1 MFRQLF
7 RTLRPAGDNRA
18 TGAAAEAAA
27 ATWLQRERGFSVV
40 ARNWCNPRDRR
51 EELDLVCR
59 DGAVLVFVEVK
70 ARAEA
75 ALVSGYYAIDRRKKQ
90 ALLRAARAYLAR
102 LHPPPLTFRF
112 DVVEV
117 EVPAG
122 GLADGAAP
130 VVRHFENVPLFSK
143 HYRR

>member
-1 MFRQLF
+1 MLHHLF
-7 RTLRPAGDNRA
+7 RALHPAGDNRA
-18 TGAAAEAAA
+18 TGAAAETAAA
-27 ATWLQRERGFSVV
+27 VWLQHERGFKVV
-40 ARNWCNPRDRR
+40 ARNWRNPRDRR

-102 LHPPPLTFRF
+102 LHPAPLTFRC

-117 EVPAG
+117 AVPGG
-122 GLADGAAP
+122 GLANGVAP
-130 VVRHFENVPLFSK
+130 VVRHFENVPLFPK
-143 HYRR
+143 HYRG